1 MTIADGVTVYNG
13 VDYSSVYNYSY
24 YIKKYPDIAKAFPN
38 DDISTLAHFVTCGT
52 NEKRQGNMNFDV
64 NSYYNQYADL
74 RSAFGT
80 NWRAYYL
87 HYIQNGKAE
96 GRKGTGT
103 KTMQGTTVYN
113 GVDYSAVYN
122 MDDYLNKNTDVKK
135 AVGGDDL
142 AAIAHFVNYGMKE
155 GRQASSKFDV
165 NSYRMRYKDLR
176 SAFGYD
182 LASYYYHYMSSGKAE
197 GRQATGKVTDIDGVT
212 VYNGVDY
219 SAVYN
224 FNYYVN
230 ANPDI
235 KAAFGNDDLAV
246 LSHFVNYGMREG
258 RRGCEAFN
266 VLTYREK
273 NGDLK
278 AAFGDDLKQY
288 YIHYMNYGKNEG
300 RKAA

>member
-1 MTIADGVTVYNG
+1 
-13 VDYSSVYNYSY
+13 
-24 YIKKYPDIAKAFPN
+24 
-38 DDISTLAHFVTCGT
+38 
-52 NEKRQGNMNFDV
+52 
-64 NSYYNQYADL
+64 
-74 RSAFGT
+74 
-80 NWRAYYL
+80 
-87 HYIQNGKAE
+87 
-96 GRKGTGT
+96 
-103 KTMQGTTVYN
+103 
-113 GVDYSAVYN
+113 
-122 MDDYLNKNTDVKK
+122 
-135 AVGGDDL
+135 
-142 AAIAHFVNYGMKE
+142 MKE

-182 LASYYYHYMSSGKAE
+182 LAAYYYHYMSSGKAE
-197 GRQATGKVTDIDGVT
+197 GRQATGKVTSIDAIT

-219 SAVYN
+219 SAVYD
-224 FNYYVN
+224 FNYYLS

-246 LSHFVNYGMREG
+246 LSHFVNYGMKEG
-258 RRGCEAFN
+258 RCGCEAFN